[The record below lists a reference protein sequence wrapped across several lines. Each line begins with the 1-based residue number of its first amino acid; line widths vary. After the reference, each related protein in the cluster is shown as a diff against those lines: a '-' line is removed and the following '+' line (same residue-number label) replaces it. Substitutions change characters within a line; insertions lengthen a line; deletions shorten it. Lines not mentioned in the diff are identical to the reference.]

1 MNVQDED
8 DFVFVCLFGAYV
20 QSLLQRSWGQMD
32 RIEEGL
38 PFQAA
43 LAPRPELLQHDRALI
58 FFFAGMTFSHDV
70 FL

>member
-32 RIEEGL
+32 PISVEHAR
-38 PFQAA
+38 
-43 LAPRPELLQHDRALI
+43 PRPELLQHDRALI
-58 FFFAGMTFSHDV
+58 FFLLA
-70 FL
+70 